1 MKRPIIALSKAGK
14 PDPYIIWASVL
25 SIIAFVFKLY
35 LLYKRRPYIDPD
47 EGYYM
52 VLARNIL
59 TGNGYAL
66 NGLPNI
72 IFPPFLP
79 GCIAA
84 FYILCRDLQFSL
96 GLVTALSGSLL
107 GIIVFVIARR
117 KVSPGLALLGSFL
130 ALFAYQMNAFLPVV
144 SRYIDTLYRGSD
156 TLNCC
161 LIFAA
166 LYFSIRFLETGRA
179 MKAVLAGLLLS
190 LGYLTRP
197 EGLLLTFFIVLSIF
211 AARTALPAK
220 VRIKGALSLIIA
232 FSLFAAPY
240 VIYLKNVTGAW
251 TLSGKVNAAQSYRG
265 TLLQVIDKN
274 DWAPFR
280 SEHYS
285 LNSEKTEMS
294 DTYFGYYQSALRG
307 NAKIQAGPLKN
318 IFTNLKHYSI
328 VPATLFPPYLL
339 VLALIGIIFSI
350 LRIFK
355 YDNSV
360 DLLLISLVPFSLA
373 IESLSYPIPRHHLFL
388 VPLACLYAVIGVGSL
403 FTKLPRAK
411 SRARTFYGGALLLV
425 CLISIGFEYFIIF
438 KRSYLNI
445 PILNQ
450 AMSADVEVGRFLK
463 AKNPGTIM
471 SEQPGFAVRA
481 FSDWQV
487 LPNAALPQ
495 ALMFGVHKKVDLVV
509 VGDQTK
515 PYYRIIDLNRSKLS
529 TVPNVNYGYFPLEKG
544 QYYELLEARSE
555 D

>member
-1 MKRPIIALSKAGK
+1 MKK
-14 PDPYIIWASVL
+14 PFFVFARLKRMDPYVLGAIVL
-25 SIIAFVFKLY
+25 SILAFAFKLF

-59 TGNGYAL
+59 TGHGYTL

-84 FYILCRDLQFSL
+84 FYFLCGDLQLSL
-96 GLVTALSGSLL
+96 SLITAMSGSVL
-107 GIIVFVIARR
+107 GIIVFLIARR
-117 KVSPGLALLGSFL
+117 KVSPVLALSGSFL

-166 LYFSIRFLETGRA
+166 LYFSIRFLETGRVI
-179 MKAVLAGLLLS
+179 KAVLAGFLLS

-197 EGLLLTFFIVLSIF
+197 EGILLAFLIVSSIF
-211 AARTALPAK
+211 VARTTVPTK
-220 VRIKGALSLIIA
+220 VRIQGALALIIA

-251 TLSGKVNAAQSYRG
+251 TLSGKVSAVQDYRR

-285 LNSEKTEMS
+285 LNPEKTEMN
-294 DTYFGYYQSALRG
+294 DTYFGYYKKAPRG
-307 NAKIQAGPLKN
+307 NSRTQAGPLKN

-328 VPATLFPPYLL
+328 VPGTLFPPYLL

-350 LRIFK
+350 SRIFIS
-355 YDNSV
+355 NSSV

-388 VPLACLYAVIGVGSL
+388 VPLACIYTVIGMGSL
-403 FTKLPRAK
+403 LAKLPRAK
-411 SRARTFYGGALLLV
+411 SRAKTFYGGVLLLV
-425 CLISIGFEYFIIF
+425 CVVSIGFEYFVIF

-450 AMSADVEVGRFLK
+450 AMSADVEVGRLLK
-463 AKNPGTIM
+463 ARSPETIM

-487 LPNAALPQ
+487 LPNDALPQ
-495 ALMFGVHKKVDLVV
+495 TLAFGAHKKVDLVV
-509 VGDQTK
+509 LGDQTR
-515 PYYRIIDLNRSKLS
+515 PFYRIIDLKRSKLS
-529 TVPNVNYGYFPLEKG
+529 TGPNDNYTYNLLEKG
-544 QYYELLEARSE
+544 QYYEWLEAQSE
-555 D
+555 K